1 MSKHTLVIDELV
13 SIWRR
18 TYCEVEAESLEE
30 AVELAKECEYEVI
43 DSDFLYE
50 SEEILETEI
59 YDETVTTM
67 YYADK
72 KSD

>member
-1 MSKHTLVIDELV
+1 MSKHTLVRDDLV

-30 AVELAKECEYEVI
+30 AIELVKDYEYEVI

-59 YDETVTTM
+59 YDETVTTL

-72 KSD
+72 KPN